1 MSSSPGQPLPERLD
15 LHMTWTFEPTPDA
28 DAPSVDFDC
37 SAFLLGSDGRVR
49 SDADFIF
56 FNQTKSL
63 CGAVALR
70 GDDCDAFSLDL
81 SKVPSDVARVVFCGS
96 IYEARARGLS
106 LRLLEAVTVTCSAPS
121 GETVAT
127 WDLRGPFAA
136 GAALLVAELGRG
148 PDGWRGRALGET
160 HPGFAEVARALG
172 VNV

>member
-1 MSSSPGQPLPERLD
+1 MSSSPGQPIPERLD
-15 LHMTWTFEPTPDA
+15 LHVTWTFEPTSDA
-28 DAPSVDFDC
+28 DAPSIDFDC

-49 SDADFIF
+49 SDADFLF
-56 FNQTKSL
+56 YNQPTSP

-70 GDDCDAFSLDL
+70 GDNCDVFSLDL
-81 SKVPSDVARVVFCGS
+81 SKLPSDVARVVFCGA

-106 LRLLEAVTVTCSAPS
+106 LRLLQAVTVTCSAPS

-127 WDLRGPFAA
+127 WDLRAPFAA

-148 PDGWRGRALGET
+148 PDGWRGRALGEA
-160 HPGFAEVARALG
+160 HAGLGEVARALG